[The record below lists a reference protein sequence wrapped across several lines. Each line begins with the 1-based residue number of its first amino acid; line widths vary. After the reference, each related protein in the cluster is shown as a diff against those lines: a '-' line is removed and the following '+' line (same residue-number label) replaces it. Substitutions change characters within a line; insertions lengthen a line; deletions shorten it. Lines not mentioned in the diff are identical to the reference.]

1 MDININSKKADV
13 CFANS
18 LQQVKKLV
26 RLRIT
31 LHTLETIIMSIMLP
45 IDYLILQKD
54 TEDSITIS
62 FLSLALVISLLGFIG
77 NFSHNLF
84 LSNTQ
89 NCLFIAKQLNHV
101 VEDEYIDPN

>member
-1 MDININSKKADV
+1 MDININRKKTDV

-26 RLRIT
+26 RLRIS

-45 IDYLILQKD
+45 IDYLVLK
-54 TEDSITIS
+54 TDSNDDITIS
-62 FLSLALVISLLGFIG
+62 FLSLALVVSLLGFIG
-77 NFSHNLF
+77 NFSHNIF
-84 LSNTQ
+84 LSNTE

-101 VEDEYIDPN
+101 VEDEPIDPN